1 MRATWWLDLGRETCF
16 YGHIS
21 PWDLPPAVALS
32 WPAGFTHLTS
42 ENHVELRGLVWL
54 LAEEWGPGF
63 PGKVPALP
71 RRPRCDQLLVPW
83 EHEVS

>member
-1 MRATWWLDLGRETCF
+1 MVTSLPGTCLLQW
-16 YGHIS
+16 HC
-21 PWDLPPAVALS
+21 